1 MTSQP
6 EHPRCS
12 LALHKKVLQYSPSIE
27 QGRSRI
33 LPVYP
38 YIPFFIIR
46 TKSVVQGSLHSPFQN
61 SDQTGRSWILAFP
74 FKHSDRFDR
83 GSLHSPFQ
91 DSDQIGSPWIPAFP
105 F

>member
-33 LPVYP
+33 PQMETDMSETLEPQLGV
-38 YIPFFIIR
+38 I
-46 TKSVVQGSLHSPFQN
+46 
-61 SDQTGRSWILAFP
+61 
-74 FKHSDRFDR
+74 
-83 GSLHSPFQ
+83 
-91 DSDQIGSPWIPAFP
+91 
-105 F
+105 